1 MEMNIFA
8 RTFFGAMTYYTTRI
22 LLVLFLL
29 VFAHQVLAQQNDS
42 INQLHRT
49 HYYDGKPIREFSD
62 VTLKVTVKNMNYSSN
77 APAVF
82 GGKPYIGTTKDLVLV
97 IGEMSIEGGY
107 QLKGSIES
115 APFVNDRFMITGTT
129 TNTVFAC
136 DRLSGKILWKYK
148 TKGTVN
154 TSPLLINRLVY
165 VGCADG
171 KLYALD
177 TLGKLQWTYDLKSP
191 VASPSFDDSIIY
203 IGSIGGTSA
212 ALNAISGKE
221 IWKSSLA
228 GRIPVVG
235 AKLLYCINRNGT
247 VIALDK
253 KTGEERWRYDEFAS
267 SRAFE
272 LALSPKA
279 LVYACDASVGVIDPI
294 TGKKLWATGFQRPIC
309 GSPMIVG
316 DVLYVP
322 CSDWNLYAYD
332 LSSSVAITK
341 VDIGFAPYGTPA
353 FGDGKIFYPSKQVLY
368 TFEPKE

>member
-1 MEMNIFA
+1 M
-8 RTFFGAMTYYTTRI
+8 RRQYLFFI
-22 LLVLFLL
+22 VLFL
-29 VFAHQVLAQQNDS
+29 QVSSTILAQQNDS
-42 INQLHRT
+42 FTQLHRT

-77 APAVF
+77 SPAVF

-97 IGEMSIEGGY
+97 IGEMSIDGGY

-115 APFVNDRFMITGTT
+115 APFINEQFMIAGTT
-129 TNTVFAC
+129 ANTVFAC

-148 TKGTVN
+148 TKGAVN
-154 TSPLLINRLVY
+154 TSPLLVGALVY

-177 TLGKLQWTYDLKSP
+177 TVGKLRWSYDLKSP

-203 IGSIGGTSA
+203 IGSAGGTSA
-212 ALNAISGKE
+212 ALNALSGKE

-228 GRIPVVG
+228 GRTPVVG
-235 AKLLYCINRNGT
+235 TTLLYCINRNGA

-253 KTGEERWRYDEFAS
+253 KTGQERWRYDEYAS

-272 LALSPKA
+272 LALSPTA
-279 LVYACDASVGVIDPI
+279 LVYACDATVGVVDPL
-294 TGKKLWATGFQRPIC
+294 TGKKLWSAGFQRPIC
-309 GSPMIVG
+309 GSPMIVSN
-316 DVLYVP
+316 VLYVP
-322 CSDWNLYAYD
+322 CSDWNLYGYD
-332 LSSSVAITK
+332 LSTSIPITK
-341 VDIGFAPYGTPA
+341 ADIGFAPYGTPA
-353 FGDGKIFYPSKQVLY
+353 FGDGKIFYPSKQILY